1 MSITIT
7 DLSISA
13 VQAPRIDLQV
23 TLPQSTLSVTR
34 IGAGRRSEP
43 VAIQAGLDVMLY
55 CPSSATNTRWFKR
68 RSTTLQPVLP
78 STNHISLTTTDIQG
92 VSTVVLSIQG
102 LRDEDYGEYVCVA
115 TNEAGR
121 DEASVT
127 INSNTGVYIDP
138 SVIFTPGSS
147 KQVNVIK
154 LFVFFRYTS

>member
-1 MSITIT
+1 M
-7 DLSISA
+7 
-13 VQAPRIDLQV
+13 
-23 TLPQSTLSVTR
+23 TLPQSTLNVTR
-34 IGAGRRSEP
+34 IGAGRRSEA

-55 CPSSATNTRWFKR
+55 CPSTATNTRWFKS

-102 LRDEDYGEYVCVA
+102 LREEDYGEYVCVS

-127 INSNTGVYIDP
+127 LTGK
-138 SVIFTPGSS
+138 VIF
-147 KQVNVIK
+147 Q
-154 LFVFFRYTS
+154 